1 MSTSPLDIYSSQSLI
16 EEIIN
21 LAFEKKAKN
30 LISIDLR
37 GFSSLTDYFIICH
50 GKSEPQVKAIVDNIR
65 KGTSFKPRHLE
76 GYENKKWVLL
86 DYFDIIVHVF
96 DENERDYYSI
106 EQIWADAPKNEFH
119 DEEIERIQKE
129 IAEKHGFELVDHS
142 LVLYVRPKA

>member
-1 MSTSPLDIYSSQSLI
+1 MNNPKLDNNSSQPLF

-30 LISIDLR
+30 LISLDLR
-37 GFSSLTDYFIICH
+37 GYSSLTDYFIICH
-50 GKSEPQVKAIVDNIR
+50 GSSEPQIKAIVDNIR

-96 DENERDYYSI
+96 DEKEREYYSV
-106 EQIWADAPKNEFH
+106 ENIWADVPKQEFNY
-119 DEEIERIQKE
+119 ERI
-129 IAEKHGFELVDHS
+129 
-142 LVLYVRPKA
+142 

>member
-1 MSTSPLDIYSSQSLI
+1 MKTSPLDIYSSQSLI

-30 LISIDLR
+30 LISLDLR

-106 EQIWADAPKNEFH
+106 EQIWADAPKNEFN
-119 DEEIERIQKE
+119 DEEI
-129 IAEKHGFELVDHS
+129 
-142 LVLYVRPKA
+142 

>member
-1 MSTSPLDIYSSQSLI
+1 MNNHKLDNNSSQPLF

-30 LISIDLR
+30 LISLDLR
-37 GFSSLTDYFIICH
+37 GYSSLTDYFIICH
-50 GKSEPQVKAIVDNIR
+50 GSSEPQIKAIVDNIR

-96 DENERDYYSI
+96 DEKEREYYSV
-106 EQIWADAPKNEFH
+106 ENIWADVPKKEFN
-119 DEEIERIQKE
+119 DERI
-129 IAEKHGFELVDHS
+129 
-142 LVLYVRPKA
+142 

>member
-1 MSTSPLDIYSSQSLI
+1 MKTSPLDIHSSQSLI

-30 LISIDLR
+30 LISLDLR

-119 DEEIERIQKE
+119 DEEI
-129 IAEKHGFELVDHS
+129 
-142 LVLYVRPKA
+142 

>member
-1 MSTSPLDIYSSQSLI
+1 MKNPKLDNNSSQSLF

-30 LISIDLR
+30 LISLDLR
-37 GFSSLTDYFIICH
+37 GHSSLTDYFIICH
-50 GKSEPQVKAIVDNIR
+50 GNSEPQIKAIVDNIR

-96 DENERDYYSI
+96 DEKEREYYSV
-106 EQIWADAPKNEFH
+106 ENIWADVPKQEF
-119 DEEIERIQKE
+119 DDERI
-129 IAEKHGFELVDHS
+129 
-142 LVLYVRPKA
+142 

>member
-1 MSTSPLDIYSSQSLI
+1 MKNPKLDNNSSQSLF

-30 LISIDLR
+30 LISLDLR
-37 GFSSLTDYFIICH
+37 GHSSITDYFIICH
-50 GKSEPQVKAIVDNIR
+50 GNSEPQIKAIVDNIR

-96 DENERDYYSI
+96 DEKEREYYSV
-106 EQIWADAPKNEFH
+106 ENIWADVPKQEFN
-119 DEEIERIQKE
+119 DERI
-129 IAEKHGFELVDHS
+129 
-142 LVLYVRPKA
+142 

>member
-1 MSTSPLDIYSSQSLI
+1 MKTSPLDIYSSKSLI

-21 LAFEKKAKN
+21 LAFEKKAKK
-30 LISIDLR
+30 LVSLDLR
-37 GFSSLTDYFIICH
+37 GLSSLTDYFIICH

-96 DENERDYYSI
+96 DENERNYYSI
-106 EQIWADAPKNEFH
+106 EQIWADAPKNEFN
-119 DEEIERIQKE
+119 DEEI
-129 IAEKHGFELVDHS
+129 
-142 LVLYVRPKA
+142 

>member
-1 MSTSPLDIYSSQSLI
+1 MNNPKLDNNSSQSLF

-30 LISIDLR
+30 LISLDMR
-37 GFSSLTDYFIICH
+37 GSSSLTDYFIICH
-50 GKSEPQVKAIVDNIR
+50 GNSEPQVKAIVDNIR

-96 DENERDYYSI
+96 DEKEREYYSV
-106 EQIWADAPKNEFH
+106 ESIWADLPKQQF
-119 DEEIERIQKE
+119 DDERI
-129 IAEKHGFELVDHS
+129 
-142 LVLYVRPKA
+142 

>member
-1 MSTSPLDIYSSQSLI
+1 MKTSPLDIYSSQSLI

-21 LAFEKKAKN
+21 LAFEKKAKK
-30 LISIDLR
+30 LVSLDLR
-37 GFSSLTDYFIICH
+37 GLSSLTDYFIICH

-119 DEEIERIQKE
+119 DEEI
-129 IAEKHGFELVDHS
+129 
-142 LVLYVRPKA
+142 